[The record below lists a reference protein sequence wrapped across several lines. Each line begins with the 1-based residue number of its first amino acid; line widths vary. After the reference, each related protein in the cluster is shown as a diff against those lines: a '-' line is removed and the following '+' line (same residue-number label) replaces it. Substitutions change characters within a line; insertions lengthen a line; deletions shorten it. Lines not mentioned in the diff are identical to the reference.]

1 MTALKTLGLIL
12 LGIAIGCAGV
22 FAWHHHHHRT
32 IAFDTPFQ
40 AILLDTGQVYYGH
53 VAGLGTDYPVVTDV
67 YYVQSQTNPETKE
80 VSNTLVRRG
89 KEWHAPDRTYLNAR
103 HIVMVEPV
111 GTSSKVAQLIA
122 ESKQK

>member
-1 MTALKTLGLIL
+1 MRQGRALARG
-12 LGIAIGCAGV
+12 AINNSGTQSIIPA
-22 FAWHHHHHRT
+22 RSY
-32 IAFDTPFQ
+32 
-40 AILLDTGQVYYGH
+40 DTGQVYYGR
-53 VAGLGTDYPVVTDV
+53 VEGLGTDYPVVTDV
-67 YYVQSQTNPETKE
+67 YYVQSQTNPQTKE

-111 GTSSKVAQLIA
+111 GPSSKVAQLIA